1 MRRLSARDR
10 RALLAGGVLVALAVL
25 STRGLPAWF
34 ELLGR
39 SRDDAVLA
47 RRGLADAR
55 AVIAAAPALRDSLAA
70 RRSRY
75 IATAPALIAAATPS
89 AAASRLSALVSA
101 AAMSAG
107 VAVSSVMLRAD
118 TSSANGFGRPS
129 VRGEARGDISGLT
142 QFLLLMEIGPPLLR
156 VAELTVTQS
165 DPTGTGRPEELRIAF
180 LIEGMS
186 LLERTPVR
194 NEARR

>member
-118 TSSANGFGRPS
+118 TVTANGFGRPS

-165 DPTGTGRPEELRIAF
+165 DPTRTGRPEELRIAF

-186 LLERTPVR
+186 LLERPPVR
-194 NEARR
+194 NEPRQ